1 MLSEAQV
8 DFLKRLWRL
17 SDRGLVGVWKR
28 AMQEMDP
35 TPGTQRLIDAGM
47 VRLID
52 PPGLYHLTQAGI
64 DVMKEEGLLV

>member
-28 AMQEMDP
+28 ALREPQP
-35 TPGTQRLIDAGM
+35 TPDTERLIQAGI

-52 PPGLYHLTQAGI
+52 PPGLYHITPAGV
-64 DVMKEEGLLV
+64 DVMEAEGLL